1 MAYNLRKISPIDLKP
16 STGVGVKLPFTAE
29 NVFTTVYTTKEQL
42 KYNILNY
49 MLTDLGERPMNP
61 NFGMGLRSRLF
72 ESITQSTVE
81 DMKQSIQTQIENMF
95 PNVQITQLNI
105 IGQPDRSTINIEFS
119 YTIKSSKETDGIL
132 LKIQNI

>member
-1 MAYNLRKISPIDLKP
+1 
-16 STGVGVKLPFTAE
+16 
-29 NVFTTVYTTKEQL
+29 
-42 KYNILNY
+42 

-81 DMKQSIQTQIENMF
+81 DMKQSIQTQIENAF

-105 IGQPDRSTINIEFS
+105 IGQPDRSTINIQFS

>member
-1 MAYNLRKISPIDLKP
+1 MPIDLKP
-16 STGVGVKLPFTAE
+16 STGVGVKLPFSVS
-29 NVFTTVYTTKEQL
+29 NVFATVYTTKEQL
-42 KYNILNY
+42 KYNIINY

-72 ESITQSTVE
+72 ESITMTTIDE
-81 DMKQSIQTQIENMF
+81 IKQSIQTQIETMF
-95 PNVQITQLNI
+95 PNVEITKLDV
-105 IGQPDRSTINIEFS
+105 IGQPNTNSINIQFS